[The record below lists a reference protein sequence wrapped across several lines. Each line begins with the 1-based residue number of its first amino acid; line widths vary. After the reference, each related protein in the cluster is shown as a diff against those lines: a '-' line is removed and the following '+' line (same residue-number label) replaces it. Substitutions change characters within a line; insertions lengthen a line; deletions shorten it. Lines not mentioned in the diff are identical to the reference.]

1 MLISAPAS
9 TANLGSGFD
18 CLGLALDLKFNVH
31 IDDPQHTGP
40 PTATRHPAQ
49 IAFSENGGDGP
60 IYVSTDI
67 PPGKGFGFS
76 GAARV
81 AGTAAALIQ
90 RSGSTNFSE
99 LLEATTELEGHADNV
114 AASIY
119 GGLTVV
125 SDGQVVRLSP
135 HKKFQILMWVPDS
148 GTSTVA
154 SRQKL
159 PKQVSFNDASQAIG
173 KATLMVAA
181 MITGNKS
188 ALLQACRDQLH
199 QPKRLESAPQS
210 VTALANALENGASAA
225 WLSGSGPSIAI
236 LAEPHL
242 TEHLQSCMPESGH
255 TKSVAISRY
264 GLQVS

>member
-1 MLISAPAS
+1 MLISVPAS

-31 IDDPQHTGP
+31 IDDPDYTGP
-40 PTATRHPAQ
+40 ATAVRHPAQ
-49 IAFSENGGDGP
+49 VAFNKSGGSGP

-81 AGTAAALIQ
+81 AGAAAALLQ

-99 LLEATTELEGHADNV
+99 LLEATTKLEGHSDNV

-125 SDGQVVRLSP
+125 SDGRVVRLSP
-135 HKKFQILMWVPDS
+135 HQKFQILMWVPDAA
-148 GTSTVA
+148 TSTVA

-159 PKQVSFNDASQAIG
+159 PKHVSFADASQAIG

-181 MITGNKS
+181 MVTGDKS
-188 ALLQACRDQLH
+188 ALRTACKDQLH
-199 QPKRLESAPQS
+199 QPTRLEAAPQS
-210 VTALANALENGASAA
+210 VIALANALDNGASAA

-242 TEHLQSCMPESGH
+242 VEHLQSCMPESGH
-255 TKSVAISRY
+255 TKPVAISRY